1 MKCCSVE
8 ECVKNRCVVYSS
20 GSYSSQQKPQASL
33 QAERRVRYERTPLV
47 TWEGDPL
54 PSSMDPCL
62 LDHCPRKEQFLKV
75 RTFYCMH
82 FCTFSSDMYVLLIK
96 PHSNIPACIWL
107 SLKIYLGSVPDE
119 DTALPE
125 ISLLVDKLQV
135 KKILLRRAVGQRVGA
150 LPHSRGHAGKWV
162 RLSWV
167 SSGFLCDLR
176 LYSVSTDPHLNP
188 LSPQ

>member
-1 MKCCSVE
+1 
-8 ECVKNRCVVYSS
+8 
-20 GSYSSQQKPQASL
+20 
-33 QAERRVRYERTPLV
+33 
-47 TWEGDPL
+47 
-54 PSSMDPCL
+54 
-62 LDHCPRKEQFLKV
+62 
-75 RTFYCMH
+75 
-82 FCTFSSDMYVLLIK
+82 MYVLLIK

-162 RLSWV
+162 RLS
-167 SSGFLCDLR
+167 
-176 LYSVSTDPHLNP
+176 
-188 LSPQ
+188 